1 MGDPLASLIRPEHAP
16 VLPVLARF
24 ASPPPANLV
33 QAELDARTAP
43 GDIVVDLH
51 GRGGFVARTAVN
63 HLRRAYVFE
72 SSALTRLLADVVL
85 RPPDIRHFDAA
96 VKALT
101 FQPRGNVSLHQALN
115 DLYAST
121 CATCGRAVVVEEF
134 LWEGEAAAPF
144 RKAYRCHVCRD
155 QLGGGE
161 LRTADVDEAD
171 VARIEG
177 IELPETTQAFL
188 LGRFPVLDD
197 RHELPQALVGL
208 YTPRNLICIEA
219 ILERL
224 KEDLR
229 AAPLEAALRL
239 ALLHV
244 VLPASRLNSHPGKPA
259 SLRISNARFPL
270 QTARA
275 WREHNLWHLFMEGC
289 ALVRGFLHSMEG
301 AGGVTVQARLGE
313 DLWSLV
319 DGSVNVVLKR
329 GSAALRTNEPVLPPP
344 ATTTAEEAARSKVSL
359 VLTQPPPRWTTENLS
374 FAYLASAMVLGRD
387 AAASLPL
394 EALFGPTPRGDW
406 GWEAAAL
413 RRSLAAVAPI
423 LAPDAHV
430 VVMLEPGG
438 PESLVAG
445 ALGGV
450 GAGYRLTGALL
461 AEAGNE
467 IGGTLEFAPPDGPG
481 RDWLRSHVRSVP
493 PAQETS
499 LFKLR
504 DLEEAVTALAVSVL
518 QARGEPARFERLL
531 AEILVG
537 LDRVGHLKR
546 LVGTRAF
553 SETVARSER
562 AAEAVGLFGQLHG
575 SSRERLRRS
584 SGSGTVEGRAPGGSG
599 RNGGAPAAGA
609 TAPTTGSGG
618 STAAGGSSTAG
629 GSTTAGGS
637 AGATTATTAEE
648 DPLHAR
654 AGVDHVS
661 LLLDLIVQEVRRD
674 KHPQLEEIEPGRWW
688 LRDRAD
694 LAAAGVPLSDRVE
707 WAVFS
712 LLSTSGG
719 LTEEDFYE
727 RIAGMFRG
735 HDTPDEALVRACLE
749 SYRAP
754 GSTVNSLS
762 TEDRLQAR
770 YAEHTELIGLLTEFG
785 HRLGL
790 RCWINKHEQKHHHR
804 GVPLGSMLSE
814 LEQRIYLPLVSRGS
828 SEVLEQVDCIWYLR
842 GRATFLFEVDWTAML
857 GDPILRRGKRIP
869 TDERIVRFLV
879 IPPERSELVRFK
891 LDRSPLLRQALEEDN
906 WHIIKSDHL
915 RTLVQSEGS
924 DLSRLAPYLGL
935 DPEIELQGEQ
945 LPLFE
950 RS

>member
-1 MGDPLASLIRPEHAP
+1 MGDPLASLIRPERAP
-16 VLPVLARF
+16 MLPVLGRLAP
-24 ASPPPANLV
+24 PPPANLV
-33 QAELDARTAP
+33 EAELDARTAP
-43 GDIVVDLH
+43 GDIVIDLH
-51 GRGGFVARTAVN
+51 GRGGFVARAAVN
-63 HLRRAYVFE
+63 HLRRAYAFE

-121 CATCGRAVVVEEF
+121 CATCGRAVIVEEF
-134 LWEGEAAAPF
+134 IWEGEAESPA
-144 RKAYRCHVCRD
+144 RKVYRCHICRD

-171 VARIEG
+171 LERQRSV
-177 IELPETTQAFL
+177 ELPGGTQAYL
-188 LGRFPVLDD
+188 LGRFPILDE
-197 RHELPQALVGL
+197 HNELPPALLGL
-208 YTPRNLICIEA
+208 YTPRNLIAIEA

-239 ALLHV
+239 SLLHV
-244 VLPASRLNSHPGKPA
+244 VLPASRLNSHPGRPTA
-259 SLRISNARFPL
+259 LRISNARFNLP
-270 QTARA
+270 AGRG

-289 ALVRGFLHSMEG
+289 ELVRGFLRSMEG
-301 AGGVTVQARLGE
+301 TGGVTVQARLGE
-313 DLWSLV
+313 DLWSLM

-329 GSAALRTNEPVLPPP
+329 GSPALRSNEPALPPP
-344 ATTTAEEAARSKVSL
+344 AATAAEEAARARVQL

-374 FAYLASAMVLGRD
+374 FAYLASALVLGRD

-413 RRSLAAVAPI
+413 RRSLAAVAPV
-423 LAPDAHV
+423 LAPDARV

-438 PESLVAG
+438 PEGLVAG

-461 AEAGNE
+461 AEAGDE
-467 IGGTLEFAPPDGPG
+467 IGGTLEFTPPDGPG
-481 RDWLRSHVRSVP
+481 RDWLRSHVRSAP
-493 PAQETS
+493 PPQETS
-499 LFKLR
+499 LFKLH
-504 DLEEAVTALAVSVL
+504 DLQEAVTSLAVSVL

-531 AEILVG
+531 AEVLVG
-537 LDRVGHLKR
+537 LDRIGHLKR

-562 AAEAVGLFGQLHG
+562 AAEAMGLFGELPTAV
-575 SSRERLRRS
+575 RERA
-584 SGSGTVEGRAPGGSG
+584 GH
-599 RNGGAPAAGA
+599 AAGA
-609 TAPTTGSGG
+609 E
-618 STAAGGSSTAG
+618 AAGGPGEGTETDG
-629 GSTTAGGS
+629 GSSKAVGPGAPGAERGTRSGGRGRGG
-637 AGATTATTAEE
+637 GAVDE

-654 AGVDHVS
+654 AGIDHVS
-661 LLLDLIVQEVRRD
+661 LLLDLIVHELRRPE
-674 KHPQLEEIEPGRWW
+674 HPRLQEIEPGRWW
-688 LRDRAD
+688 LRDRNDIAD
-694 LAAAGVPLSDRVE
+694 SGVSLSDRVE

-719 LTEEDFYE
+719 LSEEAFYE

-749 SYRAP
+749 SYRAE
-754 GSTVNSLS
+754 GRDEEELS

-770 YAEHTELIGLLTEFG
+770 YAEHSELIGLLTEFG

-790 RCWINKHEQKHHHR
+790 RCWINKHEQKHQHR

-828 SEVLEQVDCIWYLR
+828 AEALEQVDCIWYLR

-857 GDPILRRGKRIP
+857 GDPILRRGRRIP

-879 IPPERSELVRFK
+879 IPPERAELVRFK
-891 LDRSPLLRQALEEDN
+891 LDRSPLLRQAMDEDN

-915 RTLVQSEGS
+915 RTLVMSDGS

-935 DPEIELQGEQ
+935 DPGIERQGDQ
-945 LPLFE
+945 LPMFDGT
-950 RS
+950 